1 MTGTN
6 EMLFYI
12 QHPGEVPAEGTDLE
26 GVDFD
31 DVETVLLETADAALA
46 IARDRLEPST
56 TNVSLE
62 VRSDDG
68 RVGQVTVSVLIERG

>member
-1 MTGTN
+1 MN
-6 EMLFYI
+6 EMRFYV
-12 QHPGEVPAEGTDLE
+12 QHPGEVPAAGADLE
-26 GVDFD
+26 GVDLD
-31 DVETVLLETADAALA
+31 DVETVLLQTADTALA

>member
-6 EMLFYI
+6 EMRFYI
-12 QHPGEVPAEGTDLE
+12 LGSGESSGE
-26 GVDFD
+26 GVDLD
-31 DVETVLLETADAALA
+31 DVETVLLQTADTALA

-62 VRSDDG
+62 VRSDGG
-68 RVGQVTVSVLIERG
+68 RIGQVTVSVLIERG